1 MTAIPASLSRVPNVL
16 ASRIALAGING
27 TSQRMLQL
35 QAQMSSALNFQRPSE
50 NSIGASAVL
59 SLNEILERREQRVR
73 NLGEAGSILDSID
86 TTLGDVTELL
96 QEAKVIGLAQVGT
109 GSDEATRRTQAGVI
123 DSMLNSLVSMS
134 NRERNGVYYFS
145 GDRTSSKPMV
155 SLLAGLRYT
164 GSGQGHRVDTGFG
177 DDLRATIGADRAFGA
192 LSSRV
197 TGERDLDPSLTLATR
212 LSSLEGANGLGVRP
226 GSVEIDVNGVITQ
239 VDLSDADSIG
249 DVISRI
255 STVIQATDPGAVIG
269 VDATTGDRVAVTPSA
284 GFTVIMRDSNS
295 TVTAGDLGLRGTYPG
310 GVTTTGLDL
319 HPRITQLT
327 RLDSLTGVS
336 MPLGQIQIRN
346 GNQAR
351 IIDLNG
357 LVTVQ
362 DFQNA
367 VEIENIGVRVVI
379 SDDGTRLNVL
389 NELSGASMAIE
400 EYSGNPSASQLGI
413 RSFTGS
419 TLLSDFN
426 DGRGVRQISGVI
438 DPLTGLPD
446 PQGNLDFRVTLKD
459 GRAFSVDING
469 AVTAQDILTRTNA
482 AAAAAGILPADFTA
496 QLVAVGNGFEFV
508 DSTVGAPG
516 AVTSVVALNGSG
528 AAQDLGIFG
537 QTTGASLVGVD
548 AAKVAVDSVFSH
560 MIALRDALI
569 ANDTRGIEIAAAKL
583 DEDLVRAAEARAEV
597 GVRTQRVE
605 DAAIREEDLIIQ
617 DKSLRSEIQ
626 DLDYASAAAK
636 FASIQQQLEA
646 GLAVA
651 ARSTSLSILDFLR

>member
-27 TSQRMLQL
+27 TSQRLLQL
-35 QAQMSSALNFQRPSE
+35 QAQMSSALQFQRPSE

-59 SLNEILERREQRVR
+59 SINEILERREQRVR
-73 NLGEAGSILDSID
+73 NLGEAGSMLDSID

-123 DSMLNSLVSMS
+123 DSMLNSLTSMA
-134 NRERNGVYYFS
+134 NRERDGVYYFS

-164 GSGQGHRVDTGFG
+164 GSGRGHLVDTGFG

-212 LSSLEGANGLGVRP
+212 LSTLEGANGLGVRP

-255 STVIQATDPGAVIG
+255 ATVIQATDPGAVIG
-269 VDATTGDRVAVTPSA
+269 IDATTGDRVAVTPSA

-327 RLDSLTGVS
+327 RLDSLSGVS

-400 EYSGNPSASQLGI
+400 EYSGNPTASQLGI

-459 GRAFSVDING
+459 GRVFNVDIQG
-469 AVTAQDILTRTNA
+469 AVTVQDIITRTNA
-482 AAAAAGILPADFTA
+482 AAAATGLLPAEFTA
-496 QLVAVGNGFEFV
+496 QLVGIGNGLELI
-508 DSTVGAPG
+508 DNTVGAPG
-516 AVTSVVALNGSG
+516 AITGVTALNGSS
-528 AAQDLGIFG
+528 AADDLGILG
-537 QTTGASLVGVD
+537 QTTASSIVGID
-548 AAKVAVDSVFSH
+548 KAKVAVDSVFSH

-569 ANDTRGIEIAAAKL
+569 SNDTRGIEIAAAKL
-583 DEDLVRAAEARAEV
+583 DEDLVRASEARAEV

-626 DLDYASAAAK
+626 DLDYASAAAR
-636 FASIQQQLEA
+636 FASLQQQLEA
-646 GLAVA
+646 GLSVA

>member
-1 MTAIPASLSRVPNVL
+1 MTAIPASLNRVPNVL
-16 ASRIALAGING
+16 ASRIALSGING
-27 TSQRMLQL
+27 TSRQL
-35 QAQMSSALNFQRPSE
+35 LAIQSQMSSALQFQRPSE

-59 SLNEILERREQRVR
+59 SINEILERREQRVR
-73 NLGEAGSILDSID
+73 NLGEAGSMLDSID

-134 NRERNGVYYFS
+134 NRERNGVYFFG
-145 GDRTSSKPMV
+145 GDRTASQPMLQ
-155 SLLAGLRYT
+155 LLGGIRYA
-164 GSGQGHRVDTGFG
+164 GSGKGHRIDTGFG

-197 TGERDLDPSLTLATR
+197 AGDRDLDPSLTLATR

-249 DVISRI
+249 DVVSRV
-255 STVIQATDPGAVIG
+255 SSVIQATDPGAVIG
-269 VDATTGDRVAVTPSA
+269 IDPATGDRIAVTPSV
-284 GFTVIMRDSNS
+284 GVTVIMRDSNS
-295 TVTAGDLGLRGTYPG
+295 TVTAGDLGLRGTYNG
-310 GVTTTGLDL
+310 GVSTAGLDL
-319 HPRITQLT
+319 HPRITQMT
-327 RLDSLTGVS
+327 RLDSLTGVT
-336 MPLGQIQIRN
+336 MPMGQIQIRN
-346 GNQAR
+346 GNHSR
-351 IIDLNG
+351 IIDMSQ

-367 VEIENIGVRVVI
+367 IEVENIGVRVEI

-400 EYSGNPSASQLGI
+400 EYSGNATATQLGI
-413 RSFTGS
+413 RSLGTS

-426 DGRGVRQISGVI
+426 DGRGVRQIAGIV

-446 PQGNLDFRVTLKD
+446 PQGNMDFRVDLKD
-459 GRAFSVDING
+459 GRTFSVDING
-469 AVTAQDILTRTNA
+469 AFTVQDILTRINA
-482 AAAAAGILPADFTA
+482 AATAAGVVVADFEA
-496 QLVAVGNGFEFV
+496 RLVSSGNGFELF
-508 DSTVGAPG
+508 DGTTGANP
-516 AVTSVVALNGSG
+516 TRVVALNGSG
-528 AAQDLGIFG
+528 AADDLGILG
-537 QTTGASLVGVD
+537 QTASTTLVGLD
-548 AAKVAVDSVFSH
+548 KAKVAVDSVFSH
-560 MIALRDALI
+560 MIALRNALI
-569 ANDTRGIEIAAAKL
+569 SNDTRGIELAAAKL
-583 DEDLVRAAEARAEV
+583 DEDLVRAAEARSEV

-605 DAAIREEDLIIQ
+605 DASIREEDLIIQ

-626 DLDYASAAAK
+626 DLDYASAAAR
-636 FASIQQQLEA
+636 FASLQQQLEA
-646 GLAVA
+646 GLSVA